1 MKGFVMLQKG
11 SSFSLFLSLWYI
23 CVWSNPMCKE
33 WYCLWR
39 GSEENVPVLLS
50 FSLYLSPLRKGHLL
64 NLKLGW
70 HLASPRNPVSTA
82 LSTEVIGQQSNAQ
95 IFVGAEIQTH
105 ILICVQQVLF
115 PTEPSPCPHLHSF

>member
-1 MKGFVMLQKG
+1 MLQKG
-11 SSFSLFLSLWYI
+11 SSFSLCLFGISVYGLIL
-23 CVWSNPMCKE
+23 CVRGGIACEKQKE
-33 WYCLWR
+33 KIRRECPCLA
-39 GSEENVPVLLS
+39 
-50 FSLYLSPLRKGHLL
+50 FFLYLSPLRKGHLL